1 MSFFKVNRSL
11 VDEDTKEAEI
21 VSSKLVYVIAGNGKG
36 KLVRV
41 KCKPPLKFALPY
53 DYEYDII
60 Y

>member
-36 KLVRV
+36 KLVRIIH
-41 KCKPPLKFALPY
+41 KTSAGFSLPN